1 MANKYSSLKIFHY
14 QDKLDTLSK
23 DVPEI
28 KAPIHIRIKPTN
40 VCNHNCWYCA
50 YKSDNLQLGQDMVEK
65 DFIPQD
71 KMMEILQ
78 DCKDMDVKAITFSG
92 GGEPFT
98 YRYFTQTIK
107 KLIEY
112 KIPFASLSNGSR
124 LKGEIAQLF
133 SEHATW
139 LRISMDGWDDDSYAK
154 ARDVKVGEFSKI
166 VENMKNFSALKGKCA
181 LGVSFII
188 DNINYEHIYEFVKLI
203 KSTGVNSIKFSPC
216 VISNEAKDNDDY
228 HIKIIDEVRKQITSA
243 KSDFED
249 SDFEIYDS
257 YHLFDEEV
265 NKEYTWCPYMQILP
279 VIGADL
285 NIYPC
290 QDKAYNLDEGL
301 VGTIKDKSFKDFWF
315 NDKNKFYK
323 IDPSCNC
330 QHRCVADE
338 KNKMILDYLGVNN
351 EHLSFV

>member
-1 MANKYSSLKIFHY
+1 MASKYSSLKIFHY
-14 QDKLDTLSK
+14 QEKLDSLPQ
-23 DVPEI
+23 DVSEI

-50 YKSDNLQLGQDMVEK
+50 YKSDNLQLGQDMVER
-65 DFIPQD
+65 DFIPLD
-71 KMMEILQ
+71 KMMEILS
-78 DCKDMDVKAITFSG
+78 DCKDMGVKAITFSG

-124 LKGEIAQLF
+124 LSGEIAKLF
-133 SEHATW
+133 AHNATW
-139 LRISMDGWDDDSYAK
+139 LRISMDGWDDLSYAK
-154 ARDVKVGEFSKI
+154 ARDVKIGEFSKI
-166 VENMKNFSALKGKCA
+166 IQNMRDFSALKGSCA

-188 DNINYEHIYEFVKLI
+188 DNKNYEHIYEFVELI
-203 KSTGVNSIKFSPC
+203 KDTGVSSIKLSPC
-216 VISNEAKDNDDY
+216 VISNEAKANDAY
-228 HIKIIDEVRKQITSA
+228 HLKIIDEVRKQIAQA
-243 KSDFED
+243 KDALED
-249 SDFEIYDS
+249 TNFEIYDA

-265 NKEYTWCPYMQILP
+265 DKKYTWCPYMQILP

-301 VGTIKDKSFKDFWF
+301 VGTIQDRSFKEFWF
-315 NDKNKFYK
+315 DDKEKFYK
-323 IDPSCNC
+323 IDPSCHC

-338 KNKMILDYLGVNN
+338 KNKMILDYLGLNN